1 MAEVEAAKAQ
11 DRIAELRAAQEL
23 MGVEYM
29 VKPKLW
35 GEDVLSGYQQG
46 SRTIGGIRDSN
57 ETPINN
63 KFTEAIDDEIKVSR
77 IASQPTMPI
86 EMQRKAISVKPNAV
100 QAWREAI
107 QQEALDNRRDYDIAS
122 LFGFSGNY

>member
-1 MAEVEAAKAQ
+1 
-11 DRIAELRAAQEL
+11 
-23 MGVEYM
+23 
-29 VKPKLW
+29 
-35 GEDVLSGYQQG
+35 
-46 SRTIGGIRDSN
+46 
-57 ETPINN
+57 
-63 KFTEAIDDEIKVSR
+63 
-77 IASQPTMPI
+77 MPI